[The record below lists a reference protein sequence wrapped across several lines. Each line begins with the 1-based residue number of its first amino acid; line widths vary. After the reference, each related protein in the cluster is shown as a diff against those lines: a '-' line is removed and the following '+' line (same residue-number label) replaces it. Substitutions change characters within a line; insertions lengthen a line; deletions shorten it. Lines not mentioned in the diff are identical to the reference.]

1 MESKLLVERDEGI
14 AVITFNR
21 PKVHN
26 ALDMDTVRLLKS
38 ILEELAGDDSVKV
51 LIITGAGD
59 KAFIS
64 GADVQELKERT
75 LEQWLGFHNQEA
87 ITCIERIEK
96 PVIAAINGYALGG
109 GTEVA
114 LVCDIRIASERA
126 SFGQPEVKRGV
137 IPGSG
142 ATQRLPRLVGKGWAK
157 YLIYT
162 GEIIDAHQA
171 LRIGL
176 VEMVVPHEDV
186 MSTAKTVARKI
197 MKNAPI
203 AIRMAKRAIDRG
215 FDIELDAGLA
225 YEKALAAICLCTE
238 DRVEGASAF
247 LEKREPVFKGR

>member
-38 ILEELAGDDSVKV
+38 ILEELAGDDNVKV

-126 SFGQPEVKRGV
+126 SF
-137 IPGSG
+137 
-142 ATQRLPRLVGKGWAK
+142 
-157 YLIYT
+157 
-162 GEIIDAHQA
+162 
-171 LRIGL
+171 
-176 VEMVVPHEDV
+176 
-186 MSTAKTVARKI
+186 
-197 MKNAPI
+197 
-203 AIRMAKRAIDRG
+203 
-215 FDIELDAGLA
+215 
-225 YEKALAAICLCTE
+225 
-238 DRVEGASAF
+238 
-247 LEKREPVFKGR
+247 